1 MSSFDNGES
10 SGIELPVEVIYQH
23 RSRVNEEKKKQP
35 NLENSRVTVS
45 KEQGGILNL
54 IPVL

>member
-23 RSRVNEEKKKQP
+23 RPRVNEEKKKQP
-35 NLENSRVTVS
+35 NLGNSTVTVS